1 MRIEIV
7 LLSVLVNLSQSALA
21 QTSTTSPKPVLR
33 ASRVTHPIK
42 LDGRLDD
49 ADWAT
54 ADVATDFVQRY
65 PDPGKPATL
74 RTEVRVLYDAEA
86 IYVGA
91 RMYDSNPDSISAPLA
106 RRDPGDIS
114 SDWFDVIFD
123 SHHDRL
129 TGYRFAVNPAG
140 TKLDVYH
147 FNDGNDDISWDP
159 VWDVATRIDSLGW
172 TAEYRIPL
180 SQLRFHGSPGE
191 QVWGLQ
197 FYRAVARR
205 GEWTFWA
212 TYVPTTPGFVSAFGE
227 LRGIVGLE
235 PPSPV
240 EAVPYVSSKVTTGR
254 DTPGSPFKTDR
265 RVGGS
270 AGVDF
275 RVGLG
280 SSLSLTGTVNPDFGQ
295 VEVDPAVLNLTAVE
309 TFLPEKRPFFLEG
322 AGIFEFGALPVSAA
336 YGFSR
341 FVHWRRIGR
350 APQLSPD
357 AQWIDAPEQTRIIG
371 AAKLSGLVDRG
382 WSIGMVDAVTQR
394 EDARIIDPAGNYG
407 LATVEP
413 ATNYF
418 VGRAKRDFDDGGTT
432 IGLLSTAVDRSMD
445 PSIASAL
452 RGGAYLFGVDG
463 TRATRDRRW
472 QAGGYFVRSLVTGTA
487 ASIAATQQS
496 SVRYFGRPDA
506 SYLSFDSS
514 RTSLQGH
521 DAALELVYTG
531 IPWFGSMQVHE
542 TSPGYEANDL
552 GYLSRADVRSLTAA
566 VGATHTA
573 GTGLLRD
580 AQAFVYTQQAWNFG
594 GSRLFSRVGG
604 TASTQL
610 PSMWSVNVGAAAR
623 PAVYDDRLTRGGPI
637 VRTPGIREIAGS
649 VFSDSRRRI
658 RGSVAASFAERGAA
672 GSEAVVSES
681 VIIVPSPSLQVS
693 LGPSLDLLRD
703 EAKYVRTV
711 VDPLATETFA
721 NRYVFATLRQR
732 TLSLDVRADWTFTPA
747 LSFQLYSQPFA
758 SSARFAAYKQLRT
771 PGLFQFDV
779 YGRDRGTVTSLD
791 GGRVEIDPDGSGP
804 AQSFILDPGSNEAS
818 FLSKAL
824 RVNAVLRWEY
834 RSGSILYLVW
844 QQTRDQSSA
853 LGATAPPLFGRLLAV
868 PARNELLVKATY
880 RVGR

>member
-1 MRIEIV
+1 MRICI
-7 LLSVLVNLSQSALA
+7 LLLPVSLILSQRALA

-33 ASRVTHPIK
+33 ASRVTNSIK
-42 LDGRLDD
+42 LDGKLDD

-54 ADVATDFVQRY
+54 TDVATDFVQRY

-74 RTEVRVLYDAEA
+74 RTEVRVLYDADA

-91 RMYDSNPDSISAPLA
+91 RMFDSSPDSIAAPLE

-114 SDWFDVIFD
+114 SDWFDVILD

-129 TGYRFAVNPAG
+129 TGYRFGVNPAG

-147 FNDGNDDISWDP
+147 FNDGDSDDSWDP
-159 VWDVATRIDSLGW
+159 LWDVATRIDSLGW
-172 TAEYRIPL
+172 TAEIRIPL

-205 GEWTFWA
+205 GEWSFWA

-227 LRGIVGLE
+227 LHGIFGLE
-235 PPSPV
+235 PPSPI
-240 EAVPYVSSKVTTGR
+240 EAAPYVSSKVTTGG
-254 DTPGSPFKTDR
+254 DTPGSPFRTDK

-295 VEVDPAVLNLTAVE
+295 VEVDPAVLNLSAVE

-322 AGIFEFGALPVSAA
+322 AGIFEFGALPVSQA

-350 APQLSPD
+350 APQLTPD

-371 AAKLSGLVDRG
+371 AAKLSGQVGHG
-382 WSIGMVDAVTQR
+382 WSIGLVDAVTQR
-394 EDARIIDPAGNYG
+394 EDARIVDTSGKYE

-413 ATNYF
+413 AANYF

-432 IGLLSTAVDRSMD
+432 IGVLSTAVDRSMD

-452 RGGAYLFGVDG
+452 RRGAYLFGVDG

-472 QAGGYFVRSLVTGTA
+472 QAGGYLVQSLVTGTA

-496 SVRYFGRPDA
+496 SVHYFARPDA
-506 SYLSFDSS
+506 SYLTFDSS

-521 DAALELVYTG
+521 DAAIGVVYRG
-531 IPWFGSMQVHE
+531 APWLGSMQVHE

-566 VGATHTA
+566 IGATHTA
-573 GTGLLRD
+573 GAGLLRD
-580 AQAFVYTQQAWNFG
+580 AQVLGYTQQAWNFG

-604 TASTQL
+604 NASTQL
-610 PSMWSVNVGAAAR
+610 PSMWFVSVSGGVQ

-637 VRTPGIREIAGS
+637 VRIPGIGEIAGS

-658 RGSVAASFAERGAA
+658 KSSVSASFAERGAV
-672 GSEAVVSES
+672 GTEAVVSGTF
-681 VIIVPSPSLQVS
+681 IIQPSPALQVS
-693 LGPSLDLLRD
+693 LAPSLDLLRD
-703 EAKYVRTV
+703 EAQYVRTV
-711 VDPLATETFA
+711 ADPLATETFA

-732 TLSLDVRADWTFTPA
+732 TLSVDMHADWTFTPA
-747 LSFQLYSQPFA
+747 LSFQFFSQPFV
-758 SSARFAAYKQLRT
+758 SSARFADYKQLRA

-779 YGRDRGTVTSLD
+779 YGRDRGTATSLD
-791 GGRVEIDPDGSGP
+791 GGRVEIDPDGGGP
-804 AQSFILDPGSNEAS
+804 AKSFILDPAANEAS
-818 FLSKAL
+818 FLSRAL

-834 RSGSILYLVW
+834 RSGSILYLIW

-853 LGATAPPLFGRLLAV
+853 LGDTAPPLFDRVLEV
-868 PARNELLVKATY
+868 PARNTLLLKATY
-880 RVGR
+880 RLGR

>member
-1 MRIEIV
+1 MRIDIL
-7 LLSVLVNLSQSALA
+7 LLSVSVSLSQSAFT
-21 QTSTTSPKPVLR
+21 QTTATSPKPVLR

-42 LDGRLDD
+42 LDGKLDD

-54 ADVATDFVQRY
+54 ADIATDFVQRY

-74 RTEVRVLYDAEA
+74 RTEVRILYDAEA
-86 IYVGA
+86 VYVGA
-91 RMYDSNPDSISAPLA
+91 RMFDSSPDSIAAPLG

-123 SHHDRL
+123 SQHDRL

-180 SQLRFHGSPGE
+180 SQLRFHGSTGE

-212 TYVPTTPGFVSAFGE
+212 TYIPTTPGFASAFGE
-227 LRGIVGLE
+227 LHGIVGLE
-235 PPSPV
+235 PPSPI
-240 EAVPYVSSKVTTGR
+240 ETVPYVSSKVTTGR

-270 AGVDF
+270 AGIDF

-295 VEVDPAVLNLTAVE
+295 VEVDPAVLNLSAVE

-322 AGIFEFGALPVSAA
+322 AGIFEFGALPVSEP

-350 APQLSPD
+350 APQLSPA
-357 AQWIDAPEQTRIIG
+357 AQWIDAPEQTRILG
-371 AAKLSGLVDRG
+371 AAKLSGQLGGG
-382 WSIGMVDAVTQR
+382 WSVGVVDAVTQR
-394 EDARIIDPAGNYG
+394 EDARIVDPSGKYG

-418 VGRAKRDFDDGGTT
+418 VARAKRDFDDGGST

-445 PSIASAL
+445 PSVASAL
-452 RGGAYLFGVDG
+452 RGGAYLIGVDG

-472 QAGGYFVRSLVTGTA
+472 QAGGYVVRSLVMGSA
-487 ASIAATQQS
+487 AAIAATQQS

-506 SYLSFDSS
+506 SYLTFDPS

-521 DAALELVYTG
+521 DAALGVVYTG
-531 IPWFGSMQVHE
+531 APFFGSTQAHE

-552 GYLSRADVRSLTAA
+552 GYLSRADVRSLTAT

-573 GTGLLRD
+573 ATGLLRD
-580 AQAFVYTQQAWNFG
+580 AQALVYTQQAWNFG
-594 GSRLFSRVGG
+594 GSQIFNRVVGI
-604 TASTQL
+604 ASTQL
-610 PSMWSVNVGAAAR
+610 PSMWNVMVSGGGR
-623 PAVYDDRLTRGGPI
+623 PAVHDDRLTRGGPI
-637 VRTPGIREIAGS
+637 VRTPGVREIGGG
-649 VFSDSRRRI
+649 VYSDSRKRI
-658 RGSVAASFAERGAA
+658 RGNGSASFAERGAA
-672 GSEAVVSES
+672 GSEAVVSGTLT
-681 VIIVPSPSLQVS
+681 IVPSPSLQVS
-693 LGPSLDLLRD
+693 LGPSLDLLHD
-703 EAKYVRTV
+703 EAQYVRTV
-711 VDPLATETFA
+711 ADPFATETFA

-747 LSFQLYSQPFA
+747 LSFQLFSQPFV
-758 SSARFAAYKQLRT
+758 SSARFADYKQLRA

-779 YGRDRGTVTSLD
+779 FGRDRGSVTSLD
-791 GGRVEIDPDGSGP
+791 GGRVEIDPDAGGP
-804 AQSFILDPGSNEAS
+804 AQSFILEPGANEAS
-818 FLSKAL
+818 FLSRAL

-834 RSGSILYLVW
+834 RSGSTLYFVW

-853 LGATAPPLFGRLLAV
+853 LGDAAAPLFDRLLEV
-868 PARNELLVKATY
+868 PARNVLLVKATY
-880 RVGR
+880 RLGR